1 MSAPVTFNTVPAR
14 GGYSIGHA
22 ELDVPETLNS
32 LSLEMV
38 RLLHPAL
45 DEWAANPDIA
55 AVVITAAGDRAFCA
69 GGDIQAL
76 YRAIEANH
84 AADTVVNDYPFRFF
98 EEEYR
103 LDYAI
108 HQFPKPVITVG
119 HGIVMG
125 GGLGI
130 FGASEFRVVTEK
142 SRLAVPEI
150 TIGLFPDAGGTWTLG
165 RMPGHWAS
173 FLGLTGS
180 QINAADALLVGL
192 ATHSVG
198 HEDRGRV
205 LAALSEVTFGGD
217 EQDSELVVEQL
228 NRLTAETLPEAQ
240 INAVAEREVYFDDF
254 QREIAAT
261 LALSGASDWVDK
273 GLGNLN
279 AGCPTTAGIVVE
291 QLRRVPDLSLAD
303 SYRLELT
310 VATHCA
316 TFGDF
321 REGVRALLID
331 KDNAPEWRFGNLD
344 NLEWEHVLA
353 HFEDPWTA
361 HPLADLG
368 T

>member
-14 GGYSIGHA
+14 GGFSIGHA

-45 DEWAANPDIA
+45 DEWAANPEIA

-165 RMPGHWAS
+165 RMPRHWAS

-180 QINAADALLVGL
+180 QIHGLVDEKSSGLSPDIGLRLERGARALAPGRPARLGRQP
-192 ATHSVG
+192 APR
-198 HEDRGRV
+198 DRGAHARRKRV
-205 LAALSEVTFGGD
+205 PPEPRPGSLDDQFQLFLMDLFREAGDTFIKRLSRLEPLSINGQLCCFNARHIEQIVYNVEQMAAALMDQISVLGLFCKRRLYVKIVANYACESD
-217 EQDSELVVEQL
+217 NSVE
-228 NRLTAETLPEAQ
+228 
-240 INAVAEREVYFDDF
+240 
-254 QREIAAT
+254 
-261 LALSGASDWVDK
+261 
-273 GLGNLN
+273 
-279 AGCPTTAGIVVE
+279 
-291 QLRRVPDLSLAD
+291 RRA
-303 SYRLELT
+303 
-310 VATHCA
+310 
-316 TFGDF
+316 
-321 REGVRALLID
+321 
-331 KDNAPEWRFGNLD
+331 
-344 NLEWEHVLA
+344 
-353 HFEDPWTA
+353 
-361 HPLADLG
+361 
-368 T
+368 